1 MTQTLQ
7 IRFKILYVAI
17 SASRW
22 SRRVIRYRRCDFW
35 RSTKNPDKL
44 TSFSWKWASGNKGV
58 ASLGVFSWLSTF
70 VLGRSFHNTSLSPR
84 TSCNMI
90 SHHKNIGLLF
100 EIIWAARSMSCRGQ
114 VGFDSVLFFFLFM
127 VRLSD
132 RKVLLCWT
140 KVIERTKTV
149 FLSSFNSSWTTDTNI
164 IQTYLALYYLDI
176 IYIILYKISKLYTLC
191 YLVILSRKTTLCNS
205 LSAYNNL
212 KPHI

>member
-1 MTQTLQ
+1 MEMSVWEQGCCFTWRLLVAQYFRTWTIFPQHQPFAKNVLQ
-7 IRFKILYVAI
+7 HDI
-17 SASRW
+17 SSQKYW
-22 SRRVIRYRRCDFW
+22 
-35 RSTKNPDKL
+35 
-44 TSFSWKWASGNKGV
+44 
-58 ASLGVFSWLSTF
+58 TF
-70 VLGRSFHNTSLSPR
+70 VRDYLSCSVHVMPWPGWVR
-84 TSCNMI
+84 FS
-90 SHHKNIGLLF
+90 
-100 EIIWAARSMSCRGQ
+100 III
-114 VGFDSVLFFFLFM
+114 FFLFM

-132 RKVLLCWT
+132 RKVLRCWT
-140 KVIERTKTV
+140 KVIERTKRV